1 MQRKTSLIGGPVFLL
16 AGAIAGLLSAYI
28 ASDALGTAPIRAGSP
43 WMERKTTADSPAQP
57 YAVAHF
63 LLGGRLPP
71 PPTQMTELTAALDDD
86 GRRLTS
92 ACIIELTLPA
102 GPRPRWWSLG
112 VLGHSGSLLTSDAA
126 IAETDGTIRVSVAPT
141 PRPGNWIAAPDNR
154 GFELIYSAAGSDGG
168 AGFASGNVPLFTI
181 KQAGC

>member
-1 MQRKTSLIGGPVFLL
+1 MTERGRQKAECAGRWAELVALWALRCKGYRLL
-16 AGAIAGLLSAYI
+16 AHRYKSHAGEIDLI
-28 ASDALGTAPIRAGSP
+28 MRKGEVTAFIEVKARAT
-43 WMERKTTADSPAQP
+43 R
-57 YAVAHF
+57 
-63 LLGGRLPP
+63 
-71 PPTQMTELTAALDDD
+71 
-86 GRRLTS
+86 
-92 ACIIELTLPA
+92 
-102 GPRPRWWSLG
+102 
-112 VLGHSGSLLTSDAA
+112 DAA